1 MVAMVEIVLF
11 WSLPEQR
18 QPRLI
23 LFRLVPVFASPM
35 AALASSS
42 TAPIL
47 VVPRPAMVREYS
59 KAAALLVLAAA
70 SQHHDL
76 DSFAADLDGA
86 EKGIRRAE
94 LDLQDMKR
102 VTTGK
107 DDVSRA
113 SEPLVSS
120 PEAEQASA
128 TGANRYAGLQMAVD
142 DLNRPEEE
150 DDNKS

>member
-1 MVAMVEIVLF
+1 
-11 WSLPEQR
+11 
-18 QPRLI
+18 
-23 LFRLVPVFASPM
+23 M

-47 VVPRPAMVREYS
+47 VEPRPAMVREYS

-70 SQHHDL
+70 FRCNDL

-86 EKGIRRAE
+86 EKGIRRPE
-94 LDLQDMKR
+94 LDHRDMKR

-107 DDVSRA
+107 DDVSRT
-113 SEPLVSS
+113 SEPLDSS

-128 TGANRYAGLQMAVD
+128 SGANRYAGLQMAVD

-150 DDNKS
+150 DEVKS